1 MTQGNDLRLWLEARL
16 AEVDWETAADGV
28 FAGRAPAVMA
38 PNGVEPPPDPR
49 ADVELRLDAHAVTPE
64 RSNVGSGLREYHTH
78 AFFDLEAS
86 LVAGSGTEAVVWL
99 YGYLRD
105 ALERAYGLGQLT
117 AYRFGVL
124 SEPEGLGIEQ
134 GRSIYLMSADY
145 RHTEFREV

>member
-1 MTQGNDLRLWLEARL
+1 MIQGNEIRLWLEARL
-16 AEVDWETAADGV
+16 AEVDWLTAGGGV
-28 FAGRAPAVMA
+28 FEGRPPLVMA
-38 PNGVEPPPDPR
+38 PNGVEPPDGAR
-49 ADVELRLDAHAVTPE
+49 ADLELRLDAHAAVSE